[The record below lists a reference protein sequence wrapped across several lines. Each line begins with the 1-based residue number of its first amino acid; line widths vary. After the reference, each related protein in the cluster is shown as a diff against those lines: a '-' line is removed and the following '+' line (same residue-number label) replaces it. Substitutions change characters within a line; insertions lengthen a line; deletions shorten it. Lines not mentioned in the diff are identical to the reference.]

1 MRKVLCLL
9 AAALML
15 TSCGADA
22 AIQSTTPAAEVD
34 PGTIELPDL
43 SAFGID
49 TAEFRLVDERYEQ
62 EYAADAEID
71 GAGRY
76 LTESWYQF
84 QNDAGATLCYD
95 KYGRLRKFIN
105 AQEIAVKFKN
115 RAENAM
121 PDDEMLAIA
130 NQVLQTVVPDYESYV
145 QKDSTVVNAQ
155 IGSLYYPCELFMRN
169 SSMDE
174 KASNVAGVH
183 LNTDG
188 SIRTFGVTYN
198 DIAPGSNYS
207 ALDRKAK
214 EASKKITRGKRD
226 VELEYCLSLDGA
238 VYGVYLVRSYTAAT
252 DNPGNQETFT
262 DLDTIVVKQS

>member
-76 LTESWYQF
+76 LTDSWYQF
-84 QNDAGATLCYD
+84 QNNAGATLCYD

-130 NQVLQTVVPDYESYV
+130 NQVLQTVLPEYASYV
-145 QKDSTVVNAQ
+145 QMDSTVVNAQ

-169 SSMDE
+169 GSMDE
-174 KASNVAGVH
+174 KASNVASVQ

-198 DIAPGSNYS
+198 DIAPGASYS

-214 EASKKITRGKRD
+214 EVSKKITCGKRD
-226 VELEYCLSLDGA
+226 VELEYCLSLDGV
-238 VYGVYLVRSYTAAT
+238 VYGVYLVRSYTTAT
-252 DNPGNQETFT
+252 DNLGNQETFT
-262 DLDTIVVKQS
+262 DLDTIVVRQP

>member
-1 MRKVLCLL
+1 MKKTLFLL

-22 AIQSTTPAAEVD
+22 VIQSTTPAAEVD
-34 PGTIELPDL
+34 PATVELPDL

-49 TAEFRLVDERYEQ
+49 TAEFRLVEERYEQ

-71 GAGRY
+71 GTGRY
-76 LTESWYQF
+76 LTDSWYQF

-105 AQEIAVKFKN
+105 EPAVAVKFKN

-130 NQVLQTVVPDYESYV
+130 NQVLQTVIPDYASYV
-145 QKDSTVVNAQ
+145 QKDSTVVNSQ
-155 IGSLYYPCELFMRN
+155 IGSLYYPCELFMCN
-169 SSMDE
+169 STLDE
-174 KASNVAGVH
+174 KASNVAGVQ

-198 DIAPGSNYS
+198 DIAPGASYS
-207 ALDRKAK
+207 ALDRKAND
-214 EASKKITRGKRD
+214 ASKKITRGKRD

-238 VYGVYLVRSYTAAT
+238 VYGVYLVRSYTTAT
-252 DNPGNQETFT
+252 DNLGNQQSFT
-262 DLDTIVVKQS
+262 DLNTIVVKQ